1 MTLTLNNLF
10 DLNDLNDLDLNDRAD
25 LLTLLPRGFIDDWRL
40 PSFMTLAG
48 LNRRPERGTKG
59 CSFDCRCKDTT
70 FFGRMQAFTPT
81 FFRINDVRS

>member
-10 DLNDLNDLDLNDRAD
+10 VLNDLNDLDLNDRAD
-25 LLTLLPRGFIDDWRL
+25 LLTLLPRGFIDDRRL

-81 FFRINDVRS
+81 FFQRSNVRS